1 MVYVPALMY
10 LVMDELLP
18 FPPSS
23 SVPRTVEP
31 DNKYKYVSTEED
43 VKLIVTEPPLET
55 VKVYL
60 GFPEEVL
67 ELPPELLHDP
77 LCEIDEK
84 TDPDVMLIESLYLL
98 LTLPTESRNQT

>member
-1 MVYVPALMY
+1 MY

-23 SVPRTVEP
+23 SYWSTYEP

-67 ELPPELLHDP
+67 DCPPELLHDP
-77 LCEIDEK
+77 LSEEDEPEN
-84 TDPDVMLIESLYLL
+84 PDELLIESLYLL
-98 LTLPTESRNQT
+98 LTLPLESRNQT